1 MKKQL
6 FTAILVTFAT
16 ATFASNFGIDYYSL
30 GELQLAKE
38 YFEKQVTQVP
48 AESNYYLGEIAFAE
62 GKTAEAK
69 AFYEKGIAAD
79 PLYMLNFIGKGKT
92 LLKSAPAEAELLFA
106 EALKK
111 KNKKNIELNV
121 AVARA
126 YYENGML
133 EIANAKLALA
143 KKYGKNSPIVF
154 IMEGDILKD
163 QNKEGDAASKYEQ
176 AMYFDNKSAVAQI
189 KYATVYEQ
197 VNPEVSIETLKKTL
211 ALYPDYKII
220 HKNLGRSN
228 QKVGKY
234 NTAIESY
241 KTYFEG
247 LQYKASDLQYLI
259 SYAQSYYFTDQFTES
274 MNIIN
279 EGLKIEPNNF
289 VLNRLRMYNASKL
302 KDKEN
307 GLAYANFFFSLHSGS
322 ERFIYQDYS
331 AYALIL
337 SDAGK
342 YNEALD
348 QYNKV
353 LNTEGL
359 EVDKAALYKEMAP
372 VYSRMG
378 NNLKAAETY
387 QIIIDM
393 AGPEMAASSD
403 FYMMG
408 RALYQVGLAMRSDST
423 EAGKI
428 KFKEYMAKADSAFVT
443 VVKMTPESHIGSMWR
458 GHTNS
463 ALDPQTTLGLA
474 KPYYEAAALAI
485 EKKIEEGGTNGLKKD
500 LQRCYE
506 YMGVYYFQK
515 DDQPNST
522 IYWTKVLELDPTS
535 VNAKAIL
542 DSYKTPAQATK

>member
-16 ATFASNFGIDYYSL
+16 AAFAASNFGIDYYSL
-30 GELQLAKE
+30 GELPLAKE
-38 YFEKQVTQVP
+38 YFEKQVNQVP

-92 LLKSAPAEAELLFA
+92 LLKSAPAEAELLFV

-111 KNKKNIELNV
+111 KNKKNVELNV

-133 EIANAKLALA
+133 ETANAKLALA
-143 KKYGKNSPIVF
+143 RKYGKNAPLVF

-163 QNKEGDAASKYEQ
+163 QNKAGDAASKYEQ
-176 AMYFDNKSAVAQI
+176 AMYFDTQSAIAHI
-189 KYATVYEQ
+189 KYAIVYEQ
-197 VNPEVSIETLKKTL
+197 VNPDVSIETLKKIL
-211 ALYPDYKII
+211 AIHPDYKII
-220 HKNLGRSN
+220 YKNLGRSN

-241 KTYFEG
+241 ITYFEG
-247 LQYKASDLQYLI
+247 VQFKASDMQYLI
-259 SYAQSYYFTDQFTES
+259 SYAQSYYFTDQFNES

-307 GLAYANFFFSLHSGS
+307 GLTYANFFFTLNSGT

-337 SDAGK
+337 TDAGK

-353 LNTEGL
+353 LNTEGI

-372 VYSRMG
+372 VYSKMG
-378 NNLKAAETY
+378 DNLKAAETY
-387 QIIIDM
+387 QKIIDM
-393 AGPEMAASSD
+393 AGPDMAASSD

-408 RALYQVGLAMRSDST
+408 RALYQAGLATRSDSS
-423 EAGKI
+423 EAGQM
-428 KFKEYMAKADSAFVT
+428 KFKEYLAKADSAFVT
-443 VVKMTPESHIGSMWR
+443 VIKMTPESHIGNMWR

-474 KPYYEAAALAI
+474 KPHYEAAAATI
-485 EKKIEEGGTNGLKKD
+485 EKKIAEGGTNGLKKD

-506 YMGVYYFQK
+506 YLGVYYFQK

-542 DSYKTPAQATK
+542 DSYKTPAK